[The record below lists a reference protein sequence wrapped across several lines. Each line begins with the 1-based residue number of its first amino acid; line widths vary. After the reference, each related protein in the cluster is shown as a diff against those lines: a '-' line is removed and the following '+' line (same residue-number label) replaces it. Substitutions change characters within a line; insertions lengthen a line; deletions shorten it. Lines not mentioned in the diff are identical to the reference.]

1 MSHRLQNTSVFNS
14 SNEIK
19 KINNRGVARTPANIK
34 DRALCNNSERFE
46 NTIFAKLFILDV
58 CGVLTTPQDNKVTR
72 K

>member
-19 KINNRGVARTPANIK
+19 KINNRGAL
-34 DRALCNNSERFE
+34 DRALCNDSERFE

-58 CGVLTTPQDNKVTR
+58 CGVLTTPQDNKVTH

>member
-19 KINNRGVARTPANIK
+19 KINNRGAL
-34 DRALCNNSERFE
+34 DRALCNDSEQFE